1 MIKQLAVDLDTNMS
15 EIIEMVV
22 QYFNSQL
29 RRQEVLPNNL
39 LAKYGKG

>member
-1 MIKQLAVDLDTNMS
+1 MIKQLTVDLDTNMS

-29 RRQEVLPNNL
+29 RRQ
-39 LAKYGKG
+39 